1 MYSLNIFR
9 YNILPIAE
17 QEASTMGIYLNPG
30 NEGFRTSLRSKIYVD
45 KTELIAYTNDVFD
58 TEQKF
63 ICVSRPRRFGKTMA
77 AKMLT
82 AYYSCG
88 CDSREIFQG
97 LEITKHPSF
106 DQHLNQYN
114 VIFLNIQDFLSMAS
128 GDVSNAIALLQKR
141 VLRELRKSYPD
152 FIEPEEVWLT
162 NAFSDIAS
170 STGKGFIFIVDEWDC
185 IFREKKDNLDAQ
197 KDYLDFLRALW
208 KDKPYV
214 NLVYMTGILPVK
226 KYGTH
231 SALNMFDE
239 FSMIDA
245 EPLTSYTGFTEAETK
260 ALYEK
265 YNMDFQDAKR
275 WYDGYRFAGDLHIYN
290 PKSVVDSL
298 RRKHFSSYWTQTET
312 YEALRI
318 YIDMNFDGLK
328 DAIVLMLGGGRCEID
343 TSSFTNDMTT
353 FQVKDDVLTLLI
365 HLGYLAYDAKRSEV
379 FIPNEEIRSEF
390 VRSIRV
396 SDWQEVMK
404 SINASKA
411 LLEATLNGDTD
422 TVAAG
427 LDSVH
432 MDTTSILS
440 YNNENS
446 LSCVISLA
454 YYSARNYYYLKREL
468 PAGKGF
474 ADMVFTPRSNS
485 PDKPAMIVEL
495 KWDHSAQGA
504 IQQIKEKQYVKALEG
519 YSGTV
524 FLIGINYNKDTKHHE
539 CLIEKIEISSS

>member
-1 MYSLNIFR
+1 
-9 YNILPIAE
+9 
-17 QEASTMGIYLNPG
+17 MGIYLNPG

>member
-17 QEASTMGIYLNPG
+17 LEASTMGIYLNPG
-30 NEGFRTSLRSKIYVD
+30 NENFQMALHSKIYVD
-45 KTELIAYTNDVFD
+45 KSGLLTYTNEMIKTSQRFV
-58 TEQKF
+58 
-63 ICVSRPRRFGKTMA
+63 CVSRPRRFGKTMA
-77 AKMLT
+77 AEMLI

-88 CDSREIFQG
+88 CDSREMFQR
-97 LEITKHPSF
+97 LEIAKHPSF
-106 DQHLNQYN
+106 DKHLNQHN
-114 VIFLNIQDFLSMAS
+114 VIFLNMQDFLSMAF
-128 GDVSNAIALLQKR
+128 GNIREMLRYFQEEILL
-141 VLRELRKSYPD
+141 ELKENYPD
-152 FIEPEEVWLT
+152 IIDSEETRLVPAL
-162 NAFSDIAS
+162 NRIFKAS
-170 STGKGFIFIVDEWDC
+170 KKGFIFIVDEWDC
-185 IFREKKDNLDAQ
+185 IFREMKDNLDAQ

-290 PKSVVDSL
+290 LKSVVDSL

-365 HLGYLAYDAKRSEV
+365 HLGYLAYDAEQSEV

-495 KWDHSAQGA
+495 KWNHSAQGA
-504 IQQIKEKQYVKALEG
+504 IQQVKEKQYVKALEG

>member
-1 MYSLNIFR
+1 
-9 YNILPIAE
+9 
-17 QEASTMGIYLNPG
+17 MGIYLNPG

-265 YNMDFQDAKR
+265 
-275 WYDGYRFAGDLHIYN
+275 
-290 PKSVVDSL
+290 
-298 RRKHFSSYWTQTET
+298 
-312 YEALRI
+312 
-318 YIDMNFDGLK
+318 
-328 DAIVLMLGGGRCEID
+328 
-343 TSSFTNDMTT
+343 
-353 FQVKDDVLTLLI
+353 
-365 HLGYLAYDAKRSEV
+365 
-379 FIPNEEIRSEF
+379 
-390 VRSIRV
+390 
-396 SDWQEVMK
+396 
-404 SINASKA
+404 
-411 LLEATLNGDTD
+411 
-422 TVAAG
+422 
-427 LDSVH
+427 
-432 MDTTSILS
+432 
-440 YNNENS
+440 
-446 LSCVISLA
+446 
-454 YYSARNYYYLKREL
+454 
-468 PAGKGF
+468 
-474 ADMVFTPRSNS
+474 
-485 PDKPAMIVEL
+485 
-495 KWDHSAQGA
+495 
-504 IQQIKEKQYVKALEG
+504 
-519 YSGTV
+519 
-524 FLIGINYNKDTKHHE
+524 
-539 CLIEKIEISSS
+539 

>member
-1 MYSLNIFR
+1 
-9 YNILPIAE
+9 
-17 QEASTMGIYLNPG
+17 MGIYLNPG

-88 CDSREIFQG
+88 CDSREMFQR
-97 LEITKHPSF
+97 LEIAKHPSF
-106 DQHLNQYN
+106 DKHLNQYN
-114 VIFLNIQDFLSMAS
+114 VIFLNMQDFLSMAS

-152 FIEPEEVWLT
+152 FIEPEEMWLT

-185 IFREKKDNLDAQ
+185 IFREMKDNLDAQ
-197 KDYLDFLRALW
+197 KDYLDFLRSLW

-231 SALNMFDE
+231 SALNMFSE
-239 FSMIDA
+239 FSMTSPKRLA
-245 EPLTSYTGFTEAETK
+245 EYVGFTEDEVQKLCTQF
-260 ALYEK
+260 
-265 YNMDFQDAKR
+265 NMDFEETKR
-275 WYDGYRFAGDLHIYN
+275 WYDGYQFRSTAHIYS
-290 PKSVVDSL
+290 PKSVVDAML
-298 RRKHFSSYWTQTET
+298 NEEFGSYWTQTET

-318 YIDMNFDGLK
+318 YIDMNYDGLK
-328 DAIVLMLGGGRCEID
+328 DAVIQMIGGEKVKINPAH
-343 TSSFTNDMTT
+343 FTNDMTT
-353 FQVKDDVLTLLI
+353 FKTKDDVLTLLI
-365 HLGYLAYDAKRSEV
+365 HLGYLGYDAEKQQV
-379 FIPNEEIRSEF
+379 FIPNEEVRGEF
-390 VRSIRV
+390 VNAVEVSNWREVMRSIT
-396 SDWQEVMK
+396 
-404 SINASKA
+404 ASES
-411 LLEATLNGDTD
+411 LLESTLNGDTKAI
-422 TVAAG
+422 AAG

-454 YYSARNYYYLKREL
+454 YYSARNCYYLKREL

-474 ADMVFTPRSNS
+474 ADMVFIPRSNN

-504 IQQIKEKQYVKALEG
+504 IQQVKAKQYVKALEG

>member
-9 YNILPIAE
+9 YNILPVAE
-17 QEASTMGIYLNPG
+17 LEASNMGIYLNPG
-30 NEGFRTSLRSKIYVD
+30 NENFQMALHSKIYVD
-45 KTELIAYTNDVFD
+45 KSGLLTYTNEMIK
-58 TEQKF
+58 TSQRF

-77 AKMLT
+77 AEMLI

-88 CDSREIFQG
+88 CNSREMFQG
-97 LEITKHPSF
+97 LEIAKHPSF

-114 VIFLNIQDFLSMAS
+114 VIFLNMQDFLSMAS
-128 GDVSNAIALLQKR
+128 GDIREMLRYFQEEILL
-141 VLRELRKSYPD
+141 ELKETYPD
-152 FIEPEEVWLT
+152 IIDSEETRLVPAL
-162 NAFSDIAS
+162 NRIFKAS
-170 STGKGFIFIVDEWDC
+170 KKGFIFIVDEWDC
-185 IFREKKDNLDAQ
+185 IFREMKDNLDAQ

-245 EPLTSYTGFTEAETK
+245 EPLTSYTGFTETETK
-260 ALYEK
+260 TLYEK

-275 WYDGYRFAGDLHIYN
+275 WYDGYRFTGDLHIYN

-298 RRKHFSSYWTQTET
+298 RRKRFSSYWTQTET

-318 YIDMNFDGLK
+318 YIDMNYDGLK
-328 DAIVLMLGGGRCEID
+328 DAVIQMIGGEKVKINPAH
-343 TSSFTNDMTT
+343 FTNDMTT
-353 FQVKDDVLTLLI
+353 FKTKDDVLTLLI
-365 HLGYLAYDAKRSEV
+365 HLGYLGYDAEKQQV
-379 FIPNEEIRSEF
+379 FIPNEEVRGEF
-390 VRSIRV
+390 VNAVEVSNWREVMRSIT
-396 SDWQEVMK
+396 
-404 SINASKA
+404 ASES
-411 LLEATLNGDTD
+411 LLESTLNGDTKAI
-422 TVAAG
+422 AAG

-454 YYSARNYYYLKREL
+454 YYSARNCYYLKREL

-474 ADMVFTPRSNS
+474 ADMVFIPRSNN

-504 IQQIKEKQYVKALEG
+504 IQQVKEKQYVKALEG